1 MSLPTNTT
9 ISIQRATRT
18 SDGAG
23 GKTESWANVAT
34 GLAAGRQFYKGHE
47 STLTRNESPTGVVTE
62 YDTLFVLTAGAAT
75 VRIND
80 RVVDAGGVIYEV
92 KYVRPYSRS
101 LQLDTRRMQ

>member
-1 MSLPTNTT
+1 METT
-9 ISIQRATRT
+9 TLNLRRATRA

-34 GLAAGRQFYKGHE
+34 GLTARRRLYTQQSVARFEGK
-47 STLTRNESPTGVVTE
+47 SGVGTE
-62 YDTLFVLTAGAAT
+62 EEWLFVLYAKPFPE

-80 RVVDAGGVIYEV
+80 VLQDENGAEYLV
-92 KYVRPYSRS
+92 KFVRGYPHT